1 MRKLLLILLALPLI
15 AGAYVSPG
23 KPTGFVNDFAGS
35 LTVEQRQTLEDKLSN
50 YERATGNEIAVAV
63 VPEMVGETVETV
75 ETYAVK
81 LFEDWGIGK
90 KSSDNGVLLLVA
102 IKERQLRIEV
112 GYGLEEYLTDIR
124 SNQIISEVVI
134 PRFAKN
140 EIYEGILNGVDAMIS
155 VIGGGEGS
163 VRAESTSGMT
173 EIIFGIF
180 WAAAILIDVL
190 IKMLSKSASWW
201 AGGVI
206 GGVLAT
212 ILGVILTSLV
222 LGLIA
227 GAIFIPLGLLLDY
240 WLSKSYVAS
249 RAKGVFPWWWFIGRG
264 GKGGGSGFGGGFGG
278 FGGGS
283 SGGGG
288 ASGRW

>member
-1 MRKLLLILLALPLI
+1 MRKLLLILFALPLI

-23 KPTGFVNDFAGS
+23 QPAGFVNDFAGS
-35 LTVEQRQTLEDKLSN
+35 LTTEQRQTLEEKLFN
-50 YERATGNEIAVAV
+50 YEQATGNEIAVV
-63 VPEMVGETVETV
+63 IVPEMAEETV

-81 LFEDWGIGK
+81 LFEEWGIGK
-90 KSSDNGVLLLVA
+90 ESSDNGALLLVA

-124 SNQIISEVVI
+124 SNQIISEVII

-140 EIYEGILNGVDAMIS
+140 EIYEGILNGVDAMVS
-155 VIGGGEGS
+155 VIGGDVTGIGGQ
-163 VRAESTSGMT
+163 RAGFPM
-173 EIIFGIF
+173 EIIFGMF
-180 WAAAILIDVL
+180 WFAVVL
-190 IKMLSKSASWW
+190 IEVLVKMLSKSASWW
-201 AGGVI
+201 AGGVV

-212 ILGVILTSLV
+212 MLGVVLTSLV